1 MNGYVD
7 TVDAA
12 TGHDHDSV
20 ILSVYSTKTH
30 FLGLRLDRV
39 DATSC
44 FEVLGGRGGATRGIA
59 KLTSVEAIVLSDL
72 VES

>member
-1 MNGYVD
+1 MD
-7 TVDAA
+7 LA
-12 TGHDHDSV
+12 TGHDHDSI

-30 FLGLRLDRV
+30 FLGLRLDRI

-44 FEVLGGRGGATRGIA
+44 FEGLGGRGTTRGIA
-59 KLTSVEAIVLSDL
+59 KLTSVEAIVFNDL